1 MPSYG
6 RLNFDLLA
14 TWADRAPEH
23 DGPVWCLNLMKYKPV
38 AAYADGDGGDT
49 PVSGR
54 EADDRYAPT
63 DVLERIGA
71 ELCYVAD
78 VVDQRS
84 GEPTWDRV
92 AVARYPTRRSFV
104 EMNTRTDF
112 KEKHVHKE
120 AGMEFTIIL
129 ATHPDGPT
137 TLLDREALK
146 TGTTVLRVAR
156 TPGSALPEVAGA
168 TRLATF
174 TVEGVVVG
182 DDRTWNRVAYDFAPD
197 ADVTAALL
205 AATGDAD
212 EIHAIALRPRRDR
225 LVASV
230 DEHRLDGPGRTA
242 GA

>member
-6 RLNFDLLA
+6 RLNLDLLA

-23 DGPVWCLNLMKYKPV
+23 DGPVWCLNLMKYKEV
-38 AAYADGDGGDT
+38 AAYRDGDADDGA

-78 VVDQRS
+78 VLRQEH
-84 GEPTWDRV
+84 GTPAWDRV
-92 AVARYPTRRSFV
+92 AVARYATRRSFV
-104 EMNTRTDF
+104 EMNTRKDF

-129 ATHPDGPT
+129 ATHPEGPT
-137 TLLDREALK
+137 TAVDRETLK
-146 TGTTVLRVAR
+146 SGTTVLRVAR
-156 TPGSALPEVAGA
+156 TPGAPLPEVPGA

-174 TVEGVVVG
+174 TVEGVVIG

-197 ADVTAALL
+197 AAVEAALL
-205 AATGDAD
+205 AATGDAE
-212 EIHAIALRPRRDR
+212 EIQALALRVRRDR

-230 DEHRLDGPGRTA
+230 EEHRTDGA
-242 GA
+242 AA